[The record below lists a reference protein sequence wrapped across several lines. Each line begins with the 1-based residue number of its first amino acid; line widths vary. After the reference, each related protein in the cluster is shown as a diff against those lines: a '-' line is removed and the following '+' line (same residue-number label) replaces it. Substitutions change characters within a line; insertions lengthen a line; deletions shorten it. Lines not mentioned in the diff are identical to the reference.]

1 MSTIPLPED
10 SAPGFGAVP
19 LALFLAFSYAW
30 PLMRTVGSV
39 RARLPRLLPAFL
51 SLGVALLAAS
61 TPAAAE
67 CPADVRATA
76 RPLTL
81 RRSEGPPSDAALWD
95 DFVAW
100 AAALPRLDPP
110 RSAVLGECYVDR
122 LMAEGLSQPEADEW
136 LARVL
141 DLRSASRERER
152 IYWDARLRLGG
163 GPSAPLPLL
172 REVAAGLPPRR
183 ALDVGMGLGRNGVYL
198 ATLGWRVTGYDFS
211 PEAVAGTLRAAARAG
226 VSVEALQ
233 DTHESFDLGS
243 DRWELI
249 VVSYAY
255 TDSLDPPWP
264 PRLLRALAP
273 GGRVV
278 FQGAA
283 PKGTTTATVRR
294 LWRGFRIERLE
305 VLARGEDWFAGRDQS
320 TIKLVAAKGR
330 PPRKRA
336 PKT

>member
-1 MSTIPLPED
+1 MGT
-10 SAPGFGAVP
+10 AVGPG
-19 LALFLAFSYAW
+19 SQ
-30 PLMRTVGSV
+30 
-39 RARLPRLLPAFL
+39 PRPPGLRP
-51 SLGVALLAAS
+51 GPALLAFGVSLLAGA
-61 TPAAAE
+61 PPVAAD
-67 CPADVRATA
+67 CPPEVRGAG
-76 RPLTL
+76 RPLAVQ
-81 RRSEGPPSDAALWD
+81 RADGPPSDAGLWD

-100 AAALPRLDPP
+100 AATLPRLDPP
-110 RSAVLGECYVDR
+110 RSAVLGECYVER
-122 LMAEGLSQPEADEW
+122 LMSAGLAQSDADEW

-141 DLRSASRERER
+141 DLRTQSRERER

-172 REVAAGLPPRR
+172 REVAAGLPSGR

-226 VSVEALQ
+226 VSVEALH
-233 DTHESFDLGS
+233 DTHESFDFGS
-243 DRWELI
+243 DRWDLI

-255 TDSLDPPWP
+255 TDSLDPSWP

-283 PKGTTTATVRR
+283 PKDTTPAAVRR

-305 VLARGEDWFAGRDQS
+305 VLERGEDWFSGRDQS
-320 TIKLVAAKGR
+320 TIKLVAVKGR
-330 PPRKRA
+330 PPRRHKEGTA
-336 PKT
+336 QAATDPGPS

>member
-1 MSTIPLPED
+1 MVAQGLVPVRPPALGTPGSTSSRDARRGGWRRLRRR
-10 SAPGFGAVP
+10 AAA
-19 LALFLAFSYAW
+19 LA
-30 PLMRTVGSV
+30 
-39 RARLPRLLPAFL
+39 
-51 SLGVALLAAS
+51 SLVVVALAAS
-61 TPAAAE
+61 SPVVAE
-67 CPADVRATA
+67 CPPDVRAAA

-81 RRSEGPPSDAALWD
+81 RRSEEPPSDSALWD

-110 RSAVLGECYVDR
+110 RSAVLGECYVER
-122 LMAEGLSQPEADEW
+122 LLGAGLSQPEADEW

-172 REVAAGLPPRR
+172 RDVTAGLSPGR
-183 ALDVGMGLGRNGVYL
+183 ALDVGMGLGRNAVYL
-198 ATLGWRVTGYDFS
+198 ATLGWRVTGYDFA
-211 PEAVAGTLRAAARAG
+211 PEAIAGTLRAAARAG

-233 DTHESFDLGS
+233 DTHESFDLGAE
-243 DRWELI
+243 RWELI

-255 TDSLDPPWP
+255 TDSLDPTWP

-283 PKGTTTATVRR
+283 PKGTTAGTIRR

-305 VLARGEDWFAGRDQS
+305 LLERGEDWFAGRDQA
-320 TIKLVAAKGR
+320 TIKLVAIKGK
-330 PPRKRA
+330 PPRQRA
-336 PKT
+336 PRSSAPG